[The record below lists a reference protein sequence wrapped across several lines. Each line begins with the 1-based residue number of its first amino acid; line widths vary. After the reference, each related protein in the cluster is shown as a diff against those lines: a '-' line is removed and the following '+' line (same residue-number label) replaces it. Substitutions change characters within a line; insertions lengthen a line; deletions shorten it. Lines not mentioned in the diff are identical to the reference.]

1 MKAAPR
7 TGCSLYL
14 FSNKSNEH
22 YDWIYYL
29 DYRPDTCYQSRI
41 GNYAMEG
48 RWRQETIGRYSC
60 IAHQLDRTDLLL
72 FLGKRQFTFNVE
84 INRSICIKKENAVLK
99 LRHFLFLLSYVRLPP
114 FHRTDRSSVV

>member
-1 MKAAPR
+1 MIGFIIWIIGLILAIKAVLEIMQWKVDGVKKLLVAILVLL
-7 TGCSLYL
+7 TS
-14 FSNKSNEH
+14 
-22 YDWIYYL
+22 
-29 DYRPDTCYQSRI
+29 
-41 GNYAMEG
+41 
-48 RWRQETIGRYSC
+48 
-60 IAHQLDRTDLLL
+60 LLL